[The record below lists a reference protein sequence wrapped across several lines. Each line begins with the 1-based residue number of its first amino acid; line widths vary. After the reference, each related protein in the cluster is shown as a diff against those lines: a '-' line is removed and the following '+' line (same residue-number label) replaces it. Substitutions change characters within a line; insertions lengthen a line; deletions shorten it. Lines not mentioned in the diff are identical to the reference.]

1 MNTRKLAVAGT
12 LAAIGIIAL
21 GTFGFAYAQTGGG
34 DAGAGMHG
42 TMPATGQMGDHAAMA
57 GHGSMSQMGGMA
69 GDCSGPQS
77 QMHEAAAEALG
88 ITVADLESQMA
99 SGKTIADIAADRG
112 VALETV
118 HEAMHEAGAAGHGH
132 GMMHS
137 GTPGTT

>member
-21 GTFGFAYAQTGGG
+21 GTFGFAYAQTGGSDG
-34 DAGAGMHG
+34 DGGMRGTTPGAG
-42 TMPATGQMGDHAAMA
+42 PMGDHAAMA
-57 GHGSMSQMGGMA
+57 GHISMSQMSDMA
-69 GDCSGPQS
+69 GDCSGQQA

-88 ITVADLESQMA
+88 ITVADLESQIA
-99 SGKTIADIAADRG
+99 SGKTIADISADRG

-132 GMMHS
+132 EMMHS
-137 GTPGTT
+137 ETPGTN